1 MSTEG
6 RPTAASALRGFL
18 ESPVVGM
25 APWIIFSLL
34 VGPGRFE
41 VAVATA
47 LAAAVALVLLGHL
60 TRPGS
65 SWKLLELA
73 DVVFFAG
80 MAVVGAL
87 AAPDTLR
94 WLETYAGE
102 VANIA
107 LTLIAF
113 GSMAVRMP
121 FTLQYAREQVDPSLW
136 HTPAFLRTNYV
147 ITGAWGLAFL
157 VAALAGAFGDL
168 VLHNPDNIWTGW
180 IIQITAIVAALKFT
194 AWYPDVARAR
204 ARRDAGLPGPEP
216 PSTASFLLPL
226 AALLIPLGIAVLI
239 LGDPWWIGAAL
250 IIAGSLLTKALRG

>member
-6 RPTAASALRGFL
+6 RTTATSALRGLL

-47 LAAAVALVLLGHL
+47 LAAAVALVLLGRL
-60 TRPGS
+60 ARPGS

-80 MAVVGAL
+80 MAIVGAL
-87 AAPDTLR
+87 AGPDTLR

-107 LTLIAF
+107 LALIAF
-113 GSMAVRMP
+113 GSMAVRVP
-121 FTLQYAREQVDPSLW
+121 FTLQYAREQVDPSIW
-136 HTPAFLRTNYV
+136 HTPGFLRTNYV

-180 IIQITAIVAALKFT
+180 IIQIIAIVAALKFT

-204 ARRDAGLPGPEP
+204 ARRDAGLPGPDP

-226 AALLIPLGIAVLI
+226 AALLVPLGIAVLI
-239 LGDPWWIGAAL
+239 LDDPWWIGAAL
-250 IIAGSLLTKALRG
+250 IIAGSLLTKVLRD